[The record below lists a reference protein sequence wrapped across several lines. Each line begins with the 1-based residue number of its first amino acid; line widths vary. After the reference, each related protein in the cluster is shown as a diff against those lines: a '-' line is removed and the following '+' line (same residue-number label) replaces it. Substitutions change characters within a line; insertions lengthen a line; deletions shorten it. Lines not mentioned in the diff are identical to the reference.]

1 MNERFKEL
9 KRRAEID
16 GGDTSHID
24 YDKMW
29 HDERRMLEDLAVEK
43 VFAELIVRECAEYL
57 SCAMEVHNQQEQD
70 LMNLAARK
78 IQEHF
83 GVEPW

>member
-9 KRRAEID
+9 KLDAVIN

-29 HDERRMLEDLAVEK
+29 HDERRKLEDLAVEK
-43 VFAELIVRECAEYL
+43 YFAELIVRECVDQGEI
-57 SCAMEVHNQQEQD
+57 
-70 LMNLAARK
+70 LAKHYINSR
-78 IQEHF
+78 
-83 GVEPW
+83 P